1 MSCFPAIVT
10 SERSFLMIDPEQGF
24 SVLVTGGTGFL
35 GQYVVGSLL
44 ETGYAVR
51 DCSSARD
58 EKGKGK
64 IRMSFCLNR

>member
-1 MSCFPAIVT
+1 
-10 SERSFLMIDPEQGF
+10 MIDPNQGS

-51 DCSSARD
+51 
-58 EKGKGK
+58 
-64 IRMSFCLNR
+64 NRWCI